1 MKKFQVIFLFLFL
14 VGCSSNQIP
23 TTTIPNVTPTSSLLP
38 TDTTVPPTQTLTSI
52 PSTPLPVFT
61 STPLWTPFPTFS
73 STESVEN
80 LRLWMQG
87 VFDCLLPCWGGI
99 TPGKTTWQEARQLVE
114 QMSGF
119 SAVNVSE
126 NISCDFGECNGIGW
140 SLYPATVAEGSFY
153 TKLPENIAH
162 LIHINVQNEGNAQKI
177 NLLRNIGLQDVFR
190 WYGAPPM
197 LLFNV
202 ETNLAENRFMELIL
216 VYPERQFVIK
226 YTKNTELIEDQIVNC
241 GQDHQIE
248 LIILD
253 NKEQLMSLD
262 SVANAVETRDLHLDS
277 RYKTVEEATG
287 LTLNSFYEAINA
299 FNDFCI
305 STPVNIWPP

>member
-1 MKKFQVIFLFLFL
+1 MKKFQVVFLFLFL

-23 TTTIPNVTPTSSLLP
+23 ATTIPGVTPTSSPLP
-38 TDTTVPPTQTLTSI
+38 TDTIVPPTQTLTSI
-52 PSTPLPVFT
+52 TSTPFPVLT
-61 STPLWTPFPTFS
+61 SAPLWTPFPTFS
-73 STESVEN
+73 PTEGVEK
-80 LRLWMQG
+80 LRIWIQG

-99 TPGKTTWQEARQLVE
+99 TPGKTSWQEAKQLLE

-119 SAVNVSE
+119 SNVNVSE
-126 NISCDFGECNGIGW
+126 NISCDFGGCNGVGW
-140 SLYPATVAEGSFY
+140 SLYPETVAEGIFY
-153 TKLPENIAH
+153 TKFPENTVH
-162 LIHINVQNEGNAQKI
+162 LININIQNEGTKKTNF
-177 NLLRNIGLQDVFR
+177 LRNIQLQDVFG
-190 WYGAPPM
+190 WYGAPAV

-202 ETNLAENRFMELIL
+202 ETDLAENRFMELIL

-226 YTKNTELIEDQIVNC
+226 YIKNTELIGNRIVNC
-241 GQDHQIE
+241 GRDDQME

-262 SVANAVETRDLHLDS
+262 AINNAVETRDLHLDA

-287 LTLNSFYEAINA
+287 LSMNSFYDAISE
-299 FNDFCI
+299 FSDFCI

>member
-1 MKKFQVIFLFLFL
+1 MKRFQVVLLLLFL

-23 TTTIPNVTPTSSLLP
+23 PATIPGVTATSSPLP
-38 TDTTVPPTQTLTSI
+38 TDTIVPPTQTLTPI
-52 PSTPLPVFT
+52 T
-61 STPLWTPFPTFS
+61 STPLSAFTSAPLLTPLPTFS
-73 STESVEN
+73 STEGVEK
-80 LRLWMQG
+80 LRLWIEG

-99 TPGKTTWQEARQLVE
+99 TPGKTSWQEARQILE
-114 QMSGF
+114 QMSEF
-119 SAVNVSE
+119 ASVNVSE
-126 NISCDFGECNGIGW
+126 NISCSFGVCSGVGW
-140 SLYPATVAEGSFY
+140 SLYPETVAEGIFY
-153 TKLPENIAH
+153 TKFPENTVH
-162 LIHINVQNEGNAQKI
+162 LININIQNEGTKKTNF
-177 NLLRNIGLQDVFR
+177 LRNIQLQDVFD
-190 WYGAPPM
+190 WYGAPAV

-202 ETNLAENRFMELIL
+202 ETDLAENRFMELIL

-226 YTKNTELIEDQIVNC
+226 YIKNTELVDDKVVNC
-241 GQDHQIE
+241 GKDERIE

-262 SVANAVETRDLHLDS
+262 AIANAVETKGLHLDS

-287 LTLNSFYEAINA
+287 MTDNSFYEAINA

>member
-1 MKKFQVIFLFLFL
+1 MKKFQVVLLLLFL

-23 TTTIPNVTPTSSLLP
+23 PATIPGITPTSSPLP
-38 TDTTVPPTQTLTSI
+38 TDTIVPPTQTLTLI
-52 PSTPLPVFT
+52 TSTPLPAFT
-61 STPLWTPFPTFS
+61 SAPLLTPLPTFS
-73 STESVEN
+73 STEGVEK
-80 LRLWMQG
+80 LRLWIEG

-99 TPGKTTWQEARQLVE
+99 TPGKTSWQEARQILE
-114 QMSGF
+114 QMSEF
-119 SAVNVSE
+119 ASVNVSE
-126 NISCDFGECNGIGW
+126 NISCSFGVCSGVGW
-140 SLYPATVAEGSFY
+140 SLYPETVAEGIFY
-153 TKLPENIAH
+153 TKFPENTVH
-162 LIHINVQNEGNAQKI
+162 LININIQNEGTKKTNF
-177 NLLRNIGLQDVFR
+177 LRNIQLQDVFD
-190 WYGAPPM
+190 WYGAPAV

-202 ETNLAENRFMELIL
+202 ETDLAENRFMELIL

-226 YTKNTELIEDQIVNC
+226 YIKNTELVDDKVVNC
-241 GQDHQIE
+241 GKDERIE

-262 SVANAVETRDLHLDS
+262 AIANAVETKGLHLDS

-287 LTLNSFYEAINA
+287 MTDNSFYEAINA

>member
-1 MKKFQVIFLFLFL
+1 MKKFQVVFLLLFL

-23 TTTIPNVTPTSSLLP
+23 PATIPGVVTTPSPLP
-38 TDTTVPPTQTLTSI
+38 IDTIVPPTQTLTSI
-52 PSTPLPVFT
+52 ASTPLPVLT
-61 STPLWTPFPTFS
+61 STPLWTPLPTFS

-80 LRLWMQG
+80 LRIWMQG

-99 TPGKTTWQEARQLVE
+99 TPGITNWQEVRQILD
-114 QMSGF
+114 QMSEL
-119 SAVNVSE
+119 ATVNISE
-126 NISCDFGECNGIGW
+126 NVSCDFGGCNGIAW
-140 SLYPATVAEGSFY
+140 SLYPDTVAEGSFY
-153 TKLPENIAH
+153 TKLPENIVH
-162 LIHINVQNEGNAQKI
+162 LIHINIQNEGNAQKI
-177 NLLRNIGLQDVFR
+177 NLLRNIQLQDVFL

-226 YTKNTELIEDQIVNC
+226 YIKNTELIEDHIVNC
-241 GQDHQIE
+241 GRDDQIE

-253 NKEQLMSLD
+253 NKEQLLSLD
-262 SVANAVETRDLHLDS
+262 AINNAVETQDLHLDD

-287 LTLNSFYEAINA
+287 LSMNSFYDAISE
-299 FNDFCI
+299 FSDFCI